1 MQINFKSLQVAIS
14 LLIGLYAEETEKNV
28 ANVTVIEL
36 VEWLS
41 QKVKNGTDNSEKV
54 FDGSG
59 TLQEIQ

>member
-41 QKVKNGTDNSEKV
+41 QKVKNGTDNGAKIL
-54 FDGSG
+54 DGSSS
-59 TLQEIQ
+59 LQEI

>member
-28 ANVTVIEL
+28 ANITVIEL

-41 QKVKNGTDNSEKV
+41 QKVKNGTDNSAKV

-59 TLQEIQ
+59 TLQEIH

>member
-41 QKVKNGTDNSEKV
+41 QKVKNGTDNSSKIL
-54 FDGSG
+54 DGSG